1 MNNTVRTIA
10 IGTVSGLIASGI
22 LKLISIIWEIKLQ
35 SWLWFA
41 ITAGTVILLLVIWL
55 VIRKCRIH
63 KLISEF
69 NECSLGD
76 SYVYT
81 WDYKRSRKGRYSAYG
96 YEATNIRT
104 KVPLSVMNHDNVYTF
119 GHEVPEETI
128 KIFIQLCMISSIDK
142 TMRKM
147 LKPALEYM
155 NWIEDSQKHPLL
167 H

>member
-22 LKLISIIWEIKLQ
+22 LKLISTLWEITLQ

-41 ITAGTVILLLVIWL
+41 ITAGTVILLFVIWL
-55 VIRKCRIH
+55 VIRKSRIH
-63 KLISEF
+63 KFLSEF
-69 NECSLGD
+69 KECSLGN

-81 WDYKRSRKGRYSAYG
+81 WDYKQSRKSRYSAYG

-104 KVPLSVMNHDNVYTF
+104 KEPLHEMNHGNKYTF

-128 KIFIQLCMISSIDK
+128 KIFIQLYMIASIDK
-142 TMRKM
+142 TMREK
-147 LKPALEYM
+147 LKPILEYL
-155 NWIEDSQKHPLL
+155 NWLEDSHKHPLL